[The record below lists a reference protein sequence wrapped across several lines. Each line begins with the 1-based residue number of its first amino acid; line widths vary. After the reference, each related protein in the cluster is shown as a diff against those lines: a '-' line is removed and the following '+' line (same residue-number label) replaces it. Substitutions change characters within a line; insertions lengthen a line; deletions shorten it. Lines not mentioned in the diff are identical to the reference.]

1 MTTDNARRTAEVDR
15 GKRTAVAYSAESP
28 PRTVAQRILIVE
40 DEPRLRE
47 MLVANVVEM
56 GLEPA
61 GASSAESAL
70 KILDQQMFA
79 IAVVDLNLPGM
90 GGMDFCERVRQRWP
104 LIQLII
110 LTGFGDLDSAKRA
123 IRLEAVDFLTKPCGM
138 DNLEAALGRARLRW
152 LDRWLT
158 VADYRNAPVEQAE
171 VETPE
176 IIEATRLSAPLSLD
190 DMERKLIFAALAR
203 HNGSRESAA
212 AELGISVRK
221 LYYRLRQ
228 YQQRGLMPQE

>member
-1 MTTDNARRTAEVDR
+1 MTTDNARRTTEVDR

-56 GLEPA
+56 GLEPS

-90 GGMDFCERVRQRWP
+90 GGMDLCERVRQRWP

-123 IRLEAVDFLTKPCGM
+123 IRMEAVDFLTKPCGM

-152 LDRWLT
+152 LERWLT
-158 VADYRNAPVEQAE
+158 VADYRNAPAEQAE
-171 VETPE
+171 LEAPET
-176 IIEATRLSAPLSLD
+176 IEATRVSTPLSLD

-212 AELGISVRK
+212 TELGISVRK

-228 YQQRGLMPQE
+228 YQQRGLVPDA